1 MNFLDQSI
9 KSDISNLINKKLLS
23 GRSRENEIYDLLG
36 KNLSINDLDF
46 VFNSLLKS
54 KSHLKNIGIDLPIW
68 YGDYNSTTKTMV
80 VALDP
85 KRNNQ
90 ENKDISIGSVF
101 GLHSAEGKNTNRNDY
116 WNFVSYLAQTGFVYL
131 TDIYKIYY
139 ETKNEKGQNL
149 ISNKDK
155 SFIEKECYQ
164 QNKSILEDEILN
176 IVRPNQIITLGV
188 EAANAVKGIKKIKT
202 NDIQIQQD
210 DIQYIFLPHIARTV
224 TQSIKT
230 IGNLYKG
237 LGIIT
242 RNFEIEQIGDSILEH
257 SELKKILT

>member
-1 MNFLDQSI
+1 MNFLDQTI
-9 KSDISNLINKKLLS
+9 NSDISNLINKKLLS
-23 GRSRENEIYDLLG
+23 GRFKENEIYDLLD
-36 KNLSINDLDF
+36 KNLSINDLNF
-46 VFNSLLKS
+46 VFNSLLKN

-101 GLHSAEGKNTNRNDY
+101 GLHTTEGKNTNRNDY

-164 QNKSILEDEILN
+164 QNKSILEEEILN
-176 IVRPNQIITLGV
+176 IVKPNQIISLGV
-188 EAANAVKGIKKIKT
+188 DAANAVKGITKIKT
-202 NDIQIQQD
+202 NDIQFQQD
-210 DIQYIFLPHIARTV
+210 GIQYIFLPHIARTV

-237 LGIIT
+237 IGLIT
-242 RNFEIEQIGDSILEH
+242 GKLDIQNVGDAILKN
-257 SELKKILT
+257 SELKKIFS